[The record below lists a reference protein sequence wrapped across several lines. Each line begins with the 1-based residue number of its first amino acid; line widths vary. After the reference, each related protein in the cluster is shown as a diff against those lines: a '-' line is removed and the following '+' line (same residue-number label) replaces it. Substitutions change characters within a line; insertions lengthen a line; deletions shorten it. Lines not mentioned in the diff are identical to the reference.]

1 MPEGGGGGGNEGSS
15 SSAGPDETAPL
26 LRAQQQ
32 SNDDDDSATI
42 VGADGLKR
50 RKVIHAAKET
60 LDKASRLLR
69 RKIPCTGHLMTP
81 RRLWIQKVPTQECDV
96 VMMFPSGSNEETL
109 MWLLGRLRA
118 GSPGLV
124 VHVRHHASSD
134 SYGFYLTAPFSTL
147 LKAAEEVHLP
157 KRLQQEYG
165 GGLKEFVGTEAKCY
179 EGSDDAAAFFTTQ
192 ERQSLVLHLLHTL
205 RAGPH
210 DSLPG
215 LKLVDGQAI
224 IPKCLS
230 AGIISQVFPLHELP
244 ALEKLQ
250 RSWVRAFLSP
260 QPLDDIA
267 RYFGVK
273 ITMYFAWLGHYTT
286 ALIVPAAVGVIYW
299 VGIIGRNQAVEDV
312 AYVLFSIFNVIWA
325 TVYLETWKRRGAE
338 LAYRWGTLDQ
348 RDDLLVEPRPLF
360 TGTWEISPVTGK
372 PEQTYPSWKRNVFR
386 YFVSGPIIA
395 VCLFLVF
402 LVMFV
407 SFQIQDWWD
416 ARLEAAGYGFWL
428 SYVPK
433 VLLAIVIALMD
444 EAYFK
449 VAVWLNDLENYR
461 LDTEYE
467 NHLICKVALFQ
478 FVNSFLS
485 LFYIAFYIQDTERL
499 KEQLAALL
507 IARQVIGNLKESA
520 VPYLIEQLR
529 LARLSFEMF
538 GALSPSEARQQ
549 LPGEAAAAPVNVSKD
564 EDETVAAAAAA
575 AAEDDKDHPRV
586 AKQRNISQAELES
599 SLYRVGHPTNSLL
612 SDVAFKQ
619 VFGLRGRFV
628 EKIFV
633 GCRKLWSMMLFR
645 KKIPSLQYDGAFSEH
660 LEMLSQL
667 GYVCLFSS
675 AFPLAALCAL
685 MGNLLELRGDAF
697 KLCFV
702 LQRPFGRRVSNIG
715 TWQNAM
721 EAMGLVAIL
730 VNCALIGLSGQV
742 QRMFP
747 EMSATQT
754 ILLIVA
760 LEHIML
766 ALRFVIN
773 CAIPDIPS
781 WVATEMAK
789 VEFLRREAVRRLSTT
804 PSPSDH
810 HASTVIGRFVV
821 RAAAAGGGSGGGAT
835 SSSSA
840 SGTMASSSQEELRLR
855 QQAQQE
861 LASARAAYR
870 AMQSS
875 QPGTPTLFSTSSSAA
890 GTPAAAAGA
899 AASHHQ
905 VPRIT
910 ETSTPQTPGST
921 GSGSD
926 HSSTFLAEAAA
937 TTTRDISNLPRGSIP
952 GGERGRRSREWLA
965 SEQESSGSGEYSHH
979 LTIGPSG
986 GVDWIRRLGLESGG
1000 GRKSSDS
1007 EIISGSNSGDEM
1019 AFHRSTDCIVSKDLA
1034 GSSDSEMRYESIPPW
1049 TPNAK
1054 NQQKYRSSPEREPR
1068 SREKEKQQQSQQL
1081 TPMQQYQQHRDSVAE
1096 HRERE
1101 REKEA
1106 VAHAAASAAAAAAA
1120 ASTSQ
1125 STSAGGE
1132 SSRRT
1137 SSQDDEKAK
1146 EEREAKKTR
1155 VKQSLMKRARS
1166 VAIFSLKLKERRA
1179 REAEIK
1185 AKEAEREARWQQQQA
1200 CVGGELSCIPIEQ
1213 LISVEDIAAMESMRR
1228 MNH

>member
-1 MPEGGGGGGNEGSS
+1 MPGGEGSPINLLDHRTSTTSGECANSDEDERTTGTAS
-15 SSAGPDETAPL
+15 STMTTVLAG
-26 LRAQQQ
+26 
-32 SNDDDDSATI
+32 
-42 VGADGLKR
+42 DGLRR

-60 LDKASRLLR
+60 FDKASRLLR

-96 VMMFPSGSNEETL
+96 VMMFPSGASDETL

-118 GSPGLV
+118 GTPGLV
-124 VHVRHHASSD
+124 VHVRHHTSSD
-134 SYGFYLTAPFSTL
+134 TYGFYLTAPFSVL

-157 KRLQQEYG
+157 KTLRQEFG
-165 GGLKEFVGTEAKCY
+165 GGLKEFVGSESSCF
-179 EGSDDAAAFFTTQ
+179 EGSDDESRFFTTQ

-205 RAGPH
+205 RAGPQDLH
-210 DSLPG
+210 SLSG
-215 LKLVDGQAI
+215 LKMVEGQAI

-250 RSWVRAFLSP
+250 RTWVRAFLSP
-260 QPLDDIA
+260 QPLDDICK
-267 RYFGVK
+267 YFGVK

-286 ALIVPAAVGVIYW
+286 ALIVPAAVGAIYW

-312 AYVLFSIFNVIWA
+312 AYVLFSVFNVIWA

-360 TGTWEISPVTGK
+360 TGTLETSAVTGRLE
-372 PEQTYPSWKRNVFR
+372 PTYPRWKRNMFR
-386 YFVSGPIIA
+386 YFVSVPIIA
-395 VCLFLVF
+395 ACLFFVF
-402 LVMFV
+402 IVMIL

-416 ARLEAAGYGFWL
+416 ARLESRGHAFWL

-433 VLLAIVIALMD
+433 VLLAVVIALMD

-449 VAVWLNDLENYR
+449 VAVWLNDMENYR

-467 NHLICKVALFQ
+467 NHLIYKVALFQ

-485 LFYIAFYIQDTERL
+485 LFYIAFYLQDQERL

-529 LARLSFEMF
+529 LARLSFELF
-538 GALSPSEARQQ
+538 GALSPSEARPP
-549 LPGEAAAAPVNVSKD
+549 PGEDDDELRKNTEDKSERSDGGKSKQPRNV
-564 EDETVAAAAAA
+564 
-575 AAEDDKDHPRV
+575 
-586 AKQRNISQAELES
+586 SQAELES

-612 SDVAFKQ
+612 SDVTFK
-619 VFGLRGRFV
+619 
-628 EKIFV
+628 
-633 GCRKLWSMMLFR
+633 
-645 KKIPSLQYDGAFSEH
+645 YDGAFSEH

-675 AFPLAALCAL
+675 AFPLAAMAAL
-685 MGNLLELRGDAF
+685 LGNLLELRGDAF

-766 ALRFVIN
+766 GIRFIII
-773 CAIPDIPS
+773 CAIPDIPH

-789 VEFLRREAVRRLSTT
+789 VEFLRREAVRRLSST
-804 PSPSDH
+804 PSPEQH
-810 HASTVIGRFVV
+810 PATVIGRFVV
-821 RAAAAGGGSGGGAT
+821 SPADGESEEQQLLSDRTGEAT
-835 SSSSA
+835 SSS
-840 SGTMASSSQEELRLR
+840 L
-855 QQAQQE
+855 
-861 LASARAAYR
+861 
-870 AMQSS
+870 
-875 QPGTPTLFSTSSSAA
+875 PDTPTLASSTQTPSSPPTPSAA
-890 GTPAAAAGA
+890 
-899 AASHHQ
+899 S
-905 VPRIT
+905 VPRIS
-910 ETSTPQTPGST
+910 ETPSAVQTPGSA
-921 GSGSD
+921 GSSDLSTQFLTENTMGSV
-926 HSSTFLAEAAA
+926 
-937 TTTRDISNLPRGSIP
+937 RDIHNSPRCSIP
-952 GGERGRRSREWLA
+952 GAERARRSREWLQTESEA
-965 SEQESSGSGEYSHH
+965 SGGTDHYSHH
-979 LTIGPSG
+979 LTIGPHG
-986 GVDWIRRLGLESGG
+986 GVDWVRRLGLEAG

-1007 EIISGSNSGDEM
+1007 EISGAGTVSGSGDELTL
-1019 AFHRSTDCIVSKDLA
+1019 HRSTDCIVSKDLA
-1034 GSSDSEMRYESIPPW
+1034 SSSDSDLLRSAPPW
-1049 TPNAK
+1049 TVAHR
-1054 NQQKYRSSPEREPR
+1054 NQKFRFSPE
-1068 SREKEKQQQSQQL
+1068 
-1081 TPMQQYQQHRDSVAE
+1081 
-1096 HRERE
+1096 RERE
-1101 REKEA
+1101 REKAEKQQYQQ
-1106 VAHAAASAAAAAAA
+1106 HQREMQDYKQ
-1120 ASTSQ
+1120 Q
-1125 STSAGGE
+1125 SSYYAE
-1132 SSRRT
+1132 KEKDSSGLSDSNKT
-1137 SSQDDEKAK
+1137 ISSQEEEKPSK
-1146 EEREAKKTR
+1146 EDREAKKTR

-1179 REAEIK
+1179 REAELK
-1185 AKEAEREARWQQQQA
+1185 AKVAEKEARWQQPQS
-1200 CVGGELSCIPIEQ
+1200 CVGGELSCIPIEK
-1213 LISVEDIAAMESMRR
+1213 LISVDDIAAMELRR
-1228 MNH
+1228 LNH

>member
-1 MPEGGGGGGNEGSS
+1 MPGGEGSPINLLDHRTSTTSGECANSDEDERTTGTAS
-15 SSAGPDETAPL
+15 STMTTVLAG
-26 LRAQQQ
+26 
-32 SNDDDDSATI
+32 
-42 VGADGLKR
+42 DGLRR

-60 LDKASRLLR
+60 FDKASRLLR

-96 VMMFPSGSNEETL
+96 VMMFPSGASDETL

-118 GSPGLV
+118 GTPGLV
-124 VHVRHHASSD
+124 VHVRHHTSSD
-134 SYGFYLTAPFSTL
+134 TYGFYLTAPFSVL

-157 KRLQQEYG
+157 KTLRQEFG
-165 GGLKEFVGTEAKCY
+165 GGLKEFVGSESSCF
-179 EGSDDAAAFFTTQ
+179 EGSDDESRFFTTQ

-205 RAGPH
+205 RAGPQDLH
-210 DSLPG
+210 SLSG
-215 LKLVDGQAI
+215 LKMVEGQAI

-250 RSWVRAFLSP
+250 RTWVRAFLSP
-260 QPLDDIA
+260 QPLDDICK
-267 RYFGVK
+267 YFGVK

-286 ALIVPAAVGVIYW
+286 ALIVPAAVGAIYW

-312 AYVLFSIFNVIWA
+312 AYVLFSVFNVIWA

-360 TGTWEISPVTGK
+360 TGTLETSAVTGRLE
-372 PEQTYPSWKRNVFR
+372 PTYPRWKRNMFR
-386 YFVSGPIIA
+386 YFVSVPIIA
-395 VCLFLVF
+395 ACLFFVF
-402 LVMFV
+402 IVMIL

-416 ARLEAAGYGFWL
+416 ARLESRGHAFWL

-433 VLLAIVIALMD
+433 VLLAVVIALMD

-449 VAVWLNDLENYR
+449 VAVWLNDMENYR

-467 NHLICKVALFQ
+467 NHLIYKVALFQ

-485 LFYIAFYIQDTERL
+485 LFYIAFYLQDQERL

-529 LARLSFEMF
+529 LARLSFELF
-538 GALSPSEARQQ
+538 GALSPSEARPP
-549 LPGEAAAAPVNVSKD
+549 PGE
-564 EDETVAAAAAA
+564 
-575 AAEDDKDHPRV
+575 EDDELRKNTEDKSERSDGGKSKQPRNV
-586 AKQRNISQAELES
+586 SQAELES

-612 SDVAFKQ
+612 SDVTFK
-619 VFGLRGRFV
+619 
-628 EKIFV
+628 
-633 GCRKLWSMMLFR
+633 
-645 KKIPSLQYDGAFSEH
+645 YDGAFSEH

-675 AFPLAALCAL
+675 AFPLAAMAAL
-685 MGNLLELRGDAF
+685 LGNLLELRGDAF

-766 ALRFVIN
+766 GIRFIII
-773 CAIPDIPS
+773 CAIPDIPH

-789 VEFLRREAVRRLSTT
+789 VEFLRREAVRRLSST
-804 PSPSDH
+804 PSPEQH
-810 HASTVIGRFVV
+810 PATVI
-821 RAAAAGGGSGGGAT
+821 A
-835 SSSSA
+835 
-840 SGTMASSSQEELRLR
+840 
-855 QQAQQE
+855 
-861 LASARAAYR
+861 
-870 AMQSS
+870 
-875 QPGTPTLFSTSSSAA
+875 
-890 GTPAAAAGA
+890 
-899 AASHHQ
+899 
-905 VPRIT
+905 
-910 ETSTPQTPGST
+910 
-921 GSGSD
+921 
-926 HSSTFLAEAAA
+926 
-937 TTTRDISNLPRGSIP
+937 
-952 GGERGRRSREWLA
+952 RRSREWLQTESEA
-965 SEQESSGSGEYSHH
+965 SGGTDHYSHH
-979 LTIGPSG
+979 LTIGPHG
-986 GVDWIRRLGLESGG
+986 GVDWVRRLGLEAG

-1007 EIISGSNSGDEM
+1007 EISGAGTVSGSGDELTL
-1019 AFHRSTDCIVSKDLA
+1019 HRSTDCIVSKDLA
-1034 GSSDSEMRYESIPPW
+1034 SSSDSDLLRSAPPW
-1049 TPNAK
+1049 TVAHR
-1054 NQQKYRSSPEREPR
+1054 NQKFRFSPE
-1068 SREKEKQQQSQQL
+1068 
-1081 TPMQQYQQHRDSVAE
+1081 
-1096 HRERE
+1096 RERE
-1101 REKEA
+1101 REKAEKQQYQQ
-1106 VAHAAASAAAAAAA
+1106 HQREMQDYKQ
-1120 ASTSQ
+1120 Q
-1125 STSAGGE
+1125 SSYYAE
-1132 SSRRT
+1132 KEKDSSGLSDSNKT
-1137 SSQDDEKAK
+1137 ISSQEEEKPSK
-1146 EEREAKKTR
+1146 EDREAKKTR

-1179 REAEIK
+1179 REAELK
-1185 AKEAEREARWQQQQA
+1185 AKVAEKEARWQQPQS
-1200 CVGGELSCIPIEQ
+1200 CVGGELSCIPIEK
-1213 LISVEDIAAMESMRR
+1213 LISVDDIAAMELRR
-1228 MNH
+1228 LNH

>member
-1 MPEGGGGGGNEGSS
+1 MPGGEGSPINLLDHRTSTTSGECANSDEDERTTGTAS
-15 SSAGPDETAPL
+15 STMTTVLAG
-26 LRAQQQ
+26 
-32 SNDDDDSATI
+32 
-42 VGADGLKR
+42 DGLRR

-60 LDKASRLLR
+60 FDKASRLLR

-96 VMMFPSGSNEETL
+96 VMMFPSGASDETL

-118 GSPGLV
+118 GTPGLV
-124 VHVRHHASSD
+124 VHVRHHTSSD
-134 SYGFYLTAPFSTL
+134 TYGFYLTAPFSVL

-157 KRLQQEYG
+157 KTLRQEFG
-165 GGLKEFVGTEAKCY
+165 GGLKEFVGSESSCF
-179 EGSDDAAAFFTTQ
+179 EGSDDESRFFTTQ

-205 RAGPH
+205 RAGPQDLH
-210 DSLPG
+210 SLSG
-215 LKLVDGQAI
+215 LKMVEGQAI

-250 RSWVRAFLSP
+250 RTWVRAFLSP
-260 QPLDDIA
+260 QPLDDICK
-267 RYFGVK
+267 YFGVK

-286 ALIVPAAVGVIYW
+286 ALIVPAAVGAIYW

-312 AYVLFSIFNVIWA
+312 AYVLFSVFNVIWA

-360 TGTWEISPVTGK
+360 TGTLETSAVTGRLE
-372 PEQTYPSWKRNVFR
+372 PTYPRWKRNMFR
-386 YFVSGPIIA
+386 YFVSVPIIA
-395 VCLFLVF
+395 ACLFFVF
-402 LVMFV
+402 IVMIL

-416 ARLEAAGYGFWL
+416 ARLESRGHAFWL

-433 VLLAIVIALMD
+433 VLLAVVIALMD

-449 VAVWLNDLENYR
+449 VAVWLNDMENYR

-467 NHLICKVALFQ
+467 NHLIYKVALFQ

-485 LFYIAFYIQDTERL
+485 LFYIAFYLQDQERL

-529 LARLSFEMF
+529 LARLSFELF
-538 GALSPSEARQQ
+538 GALSPSEARPP
-549 LPGEAAAAPVNVSKD
+549 PGEDDDELRKNTEDKSERSDGGKSKQPRNV
-564 EDETVAAAAAA
+564 
-575 AAEDDKDHPRV
+575 
-586 AKQRNISQAELES
+586 SQAELES

-612 SDVAFKQ
+612 SDVTFK
-619 VFGLRGRFV
+619 
-628 EKIFV
+628 
-633 GCRKLWSMMLFR
+633 
-645 KKIPSLQYDGAFSEH
+645 YDGAFSEH

-675 AFPLAALCAL
+675 AFPLAAMAAL
-685 MGNLLELRGDAF
+685 LGNLLELRGDAF

-766 ALRFVIN
+766 GIRFIII
-773 CAIPDIPS
+773 CAIPDIPH

-789 VEFLRREAVRRLSTT
+789 VEFLRREAVRRLSST
-804 PSPSDH
+804 PSPEQH
-810 HASTVIGRFVV
+810 PATVIV
-821 RAAAAGGGSGGGAT
+821 A
-835 SSSSA
+835 
-840 SGTMASSSQEELRLR
+840 
-855 QQAQQE
+855 
-861 LASARAAYR
+861 
-870 AMQSS
+870 
-875 QPGTPTLFSTSSSAA
+875 
-890 GTPAAAAGA
+890 
-899 AASHHQ
+899 
-905 VPRIT
+905 
-910 ETSTPQTPGST
+910 
-921 GSGSD
+921 
-926 HSSTFLAEAAA
+926 
-937 TTTRDISNLPRGSIP
+937 
-952 GGERGRRSREWLA
+952 RRSREWLQTESEA
-965 SEQESSGSGEYSHH
+965 SGGTDHYSHH
-979 LTIGPSG
+979 LTIGPHG
-986 GVDWIRRLGLESGG
+986 GVDWVRRLGLEAG

-1007 EIISGSNSGDEM
+1007 EISGAGTVSGSGDELTL
-1019 AFHRSTDCIVSKDLA
+1019 HRSTDCIVSKDLA
-1034 GSSDSEMRYESIPPW
+1034 SSSDSDLLRSAPPW
-1049 TPNAK
+1049 TVAHR
-1054 NQQKYRSSPEREPR
+1054 NQKFRFSPE
-1068 SREKEKQQQSQQL
+1068 
-1081 TPMQQYQQHRDSVAE
+1081 
-1096 HRERE
+1096 RERE
-1101 REKEA
+1101 REKAEKQQYQQ
-1106 VAHAAASAAAAAAA
+1106 HQREMQDYKQ
-1120 ASTSQ
+1120 Q
-1125 STSAGGE
+1125 SSYYAE
-1132 SSRRT
+1132 KEKDSSGLSDSNKT
-1137 SSQDDEKAK
+1137 ISSQEEEKPSK
-1146 EEREAKKTR
+1146 EDREAKKTR

-1179 REAEIK
+1179 REAELK
-1185 AKEAEREARWQQQQA
+1185 AKVAEKEARWQQPQS
-1200 CVGGELSCIPIEQ
+1200 CVGGELSCIPIEK
-1213 LISVEDIAAMESMRR
+1213 LISVDDIAAMELRR
-1228 MNH
+1228 LNH

>member
-1 MPEGGGGGGNEGSS
+1 MPGGEGSPINLLDHRTSTTSGECANSDEDERTTATAS
-15 SSAGPDETAPL
+15 STMTTVSG
-26 LRAQQQ
+26 
-32 SNDDDDSATI
+32 
-42 VGADGLKR
+42 GDGLRR

-96 VMMFPSGSNEETL
+96 VMMFPSGASDETL

-118 GSPGLV
+118 GTPGLV

-134 SYGFYLTAPFSTL
+134 SYSFYLTAPFSVL

-157 KRLQQEYG
+157 KTLRQEFG
-165 GGLKEFVGTEAKCY
+165 GGLKEFVGTESGCF
-179 EGSDDAAAFFTTQ
+179 EGSDDEARFFTTQ

-205 RAGPH
+205 RAGPQDLH
-210 DSLPG
+210 SLSG
-215 LKLVDGQAI
+215 LKMVEGQAI
-224 IPKCLS
+224 IPKCIS

-250 RSWVRAFLSP
+250 RTWVRAFLSP
-260 QPLDDIA
+260 QPLDDICK
-267 RYFGVK
+267 YFGVK

-286 ALIVPAAVGVIYW
+286 ALIVPAAVGAIYW

-312 AYVLFSIFNVIWA
+312 AYVLFSVFNVIWA

-360 TGTWEISPVTGK
+360 TGTLEISHVTGRLE
-372 PEQTYPSWKRNVFR
+372 PTYPRWKRNMFR
-386 YFVSGPIIA
+386 YFVSVPVIA
-395 VCLFLVF
+395 ACLFFVF
-402 LVMFV
+402 IVMIL

-416 ARLEAAGYGFWL
+416 ARLESRGYGFWL

-433 VLLAIVIALMD
+433 VLLAVVIALMD

-449 VAVWLNDLENYR
+449 VAVWLNDMENYR

-467 NHLICKVALFQ
+467 NHLIYKVALFQ

-485 LFYIAFYIQDTERL
+485 LFYIAFYLQDQERL

-529 LARLSFEMF
+529 LARLSFELF
-538 GALSPSEARQQ
+538 GALSPSEARSP
-549 LPGEAAAAPVNVSKD
+549 PGEENADENQKD
-564 EDETVAAAAAA
+564 
-575 AAEDDKDHPRV
+575 AEDKSERSESGKSTQPRNV
-586 AKQRNISQAELES
+586 SQAELES

-612 SDVAFKQ
+612 SDVTFK
-619 VFGLRGRFV
+619 V
-628 EKIFV
+628 
-633 GCRKLWSMMLFR
+633 ST
-645 KKIPSLQYDGAFSEH
+645 KKYDGAFSEH

-675 AFPLAALCAL
+675 AFPLAAMAAL
-685 MGNLLELRGDAF
+685 LGNLLELRGDAF

-721 EAMGLVAIL
+721 EAMGLVAIV

-766 ALRFVIN
+766 GIRFIII
-773 CAIPDIPS
+773 CAIPDIPH

-789 VEFLRREAVRRLSTT
+789 VEFLRREAVRRLSST
-804 PSPSDH
+804 PSPEQQP
-810 HASTVIGRFVV
+810 ATVIADGESEEQQLLTDRTGD
-821 RAAAAGGGSGGGAT
+821 ATT
-835 SSSSA
+835 SS
-840 SGTMASSSQEELRLR
+840 L
-855 QQAQQE
+855 
-861 LASARAAYR
+861 
-870 AMQSS
+870 
-875 QPGTPTLFSTSSSAA
+875 PDTPTLASTTHTPSSPPTPSAA
-890 GTPAAAAGA
+890 
-899 AASHHQ
+899 S
-905 VPRIT
+905 VPRIS
-910 ETSTPQTPGST
+910 ETPSAAQTPGSA
-921 GSGSD
+921 GSSDIGSP
-926 HSSTFLAEAAA
+926 FL
-937 TTTRDISNLPRGSIP
+937 TDNGMGSVRDLHNSPRCSIP

-965 SEQESSGSGEYSHH
+965 TEPEASGGSDHYSHH
-979 LTIGPSG
+979 LTIGPHG
-986 GVDWIRRLGLESGG
+986 GVDWVRRLGLEPGA
-1000 GRKSSDS
+1000 RKSSDS
-1007 EIISGSNSGDEM
+1007 EIGGSGTVSGSGDELTL
-1019 AFHRSTDCIVSKDLA
+1019 HRSTDCIVSKELA
-1034 GSSDSEMRYESIPPW
+1034 SSSDSDLLRSAPPW
-1049 TPNAK
+1049 TVAHR
-1054 NQQKYRSSPEREPR
+1054 NQKFRFSPE
-1068 SREKEKQQQSQQL
+1068 
-1081 TPMQQYQQHRDSVAE
+1081 
-1096 HRERE
+1096 RERE
-1101 REKEA
+1101 RERAEKLQYQQHQRDIQDHKQQAAEKEK
-1106 VAHAAASAAAAAAA
+1106 
-1120 ASTSQ
+1120 
-1125 STSAGGE
+1125 E
-1132 SSRRT
+1132 SGALSDSSKT
-1137 SSQDDEKAK
+1137 ISSQEEEKPTK
-1146 EEREAKKTR
+1146 EDREAKKTR

-1179 REAEIK
+1179 REAELK
-1185 AKEAEREARWQQQQA
+1185 AKEAEKEARWQQPQS
-1200 CVGGELSCIPIEQ
+1200 CVGGELSCIPIEK
-1213 LISVEDIAAMESMRR
+1213 LISVDDIAAMELRR
-1228 MNH
+1228 LNH

>member
-1 MPEGGGGGGNEGSS
+1 MPGGEGSPINLLDHHASTTSGECANSDEDERTTGTVS
-15 SSAGPDETAPL
+15 STMTNVLAGEG
-26 LRAQQQ
+26 LR
-32 SNDDDDSATI
+32 
-42 VGADGLKR
+42 R

-96 VMMFPSGSNEETL
+96 VMMFPSGTSDETL

-118 GSPGLV
+118 GTPGLV

-134 SYGFYLTAPFSTL
+134 SYGFYLTAPFSVL

-157 KRLQQEYG
+157 KTLRQEYG
-165 GGLKEFVGTEAKCY
+165 GGQKEFMGSEANCF
-179 EGSDDAAAFFTTQ
+179 EGSDDETRFFTTQ

-205 RAGPH
+205 RAGPEDLH
-210 DSLPG
+210 SLSG
-215 LKLVDGQAI
+215 LKMVEGQAI
-224 IPKCLS
+224 IPKCIS

-250 RSWVRAFLSP
+250 RTWVRAFLSP
-260 QPLDDIA
+260 QPLDDICK
-267 RYFGVK
+267 YFGVK

-286 ALIVPAAVGVIYW
+286 ALIVPAAVGAIYW

-312 AYVLFSIFNVIWA
+312 AYVLFSVFNVIWA

-348 RDDLLVEPRPLF
+348 RDDLLLEPRPLF
-360 TGTWEISPVTGK
+360 TGTLETSPVTGRLE
-372 PEQTYPSWKRNVFR
+372 PTYPRWKRNMFR
-386 YFVSGPIIA
+386 YFVSVPVIA
-395 VCLFLVF
+395 ACLFFVF
-402 LVMFV
+402 IVMIL

-416 ARLEAAGYGFWL
+416 ARLESRGYGFWL

-433 VLLAIVIALMD
+433 VLLAVVIALMD

-449 VAVWLNDLENYR
+449 VAVWLNDMENYR

-467 NHLICKVALFQ
+467 NHLIYKVALFQ

-485 LFYIAFYIQDTERL
+485 LFYIAFYLQDQERL

-529 LARLSFEMF
+529 LARLSFELF
-538 GALSPSEARQQ
+538 GALSPSEDRPP
-549 LPGEAAAAPVNVSKD
+549 PGEENENQKESEDKSERSEGGKGKQPRNV
-564 EDETVAAAAAA
+564 
-575 AAEDDKDHPRV
+575 
-586 AKQRNISQAELES
+586 SQAELES

-612 SDVAFKQ
+612 SDVTFK
-619 VFGLRGRFV
+619 
-628 EKIFV
+628 
-633 GCRKLWSMMLFR
+633 
-645 KKIPSLQYDGAFSEH
+645 YDGAFSEH

-675 AFPLAALCAL
+675 AFPLAAMAAL
-685 MGNLLELRGDAF
+685 LGNLLELRGDAF

-766 ALRFVIN
+766 GIRFIII
-773 CAIPDIPS
+773 CAIPDIPH

-789 VEFLRREAVRRLSTT
+789 VEFLRREAVRRLSST
-804 PSPSDH
+804 PSPEQQP
-810 HASTVIGRFVV
+810 ATVIGRFVV
-821 RAAAAGGGSGGGAT
+821 SPADGESEEQQLLSDRTGDAT
-835 SSSSA
+835 SSS
-840 SGTMASSSQEELRLR
+840 L
-855 QQAQQE
+855 
-861 LASARAAYR
+861 
-870 AMQSS
+870 
-875 QPGTPTLFSTSSSAA
+875 PDTPTLGSTTQTPSSPPTPSAA
-890 GTPAAAAGA
+890 
-899 AASHHQ
+899 S
-905 VPRIT
+905 VPRIS
-910 ETSTPQTPGST
+910 ETPSEAQTPISAGSSDT
-921 GSGSD
+921 GIPFLTENNMGSV
-926 HSSTFLAEAAA
+926 
-937 TTTRDISNLPRGSIP
+937 RDIHNSPRCSIP
-952 GGERGRRSREWLA
+952 GGERGRRSREWLQTE
-965 SEQESSGSGEYSHH
+965 SEATGGTDHYSHH
-979 LTIGPSG
+979 LTIGPHG
-986 GVDWIRRLGLESGG
+986 GVDWVRRLGLEAG

-1007 EIISGSNSGDEM
+1007 EISGAGVSGSGDELTL
-1019 AFHRSTDCIVSKDLA
+1019 HRSTDCIVSKDLA
-1034 GSSDSEMRYESIPPW
+1034 SSSDSDLLRSAPPW
-1049 TPNAK
+1049 TVAHR
-1054 NQQKYRSSPEREPR
+1054 NQKFRFSPE
-1068 SREKEKQQQSQQL
+1068 
-1081 TPMQQYQQHRDSVAE
+1081 
-1096 HRERE
+1096 RERE
-1101 REKEA
+1101 REKAERQQYQQ
-1106 VAHAAASAAAAAAA
+1106 HQRE
-1120 ASTSQ
+1120 TLEQKQQ
-1125 STSAGGE
+1125 S
-1132 SSRRT
+1132 SSEKEKDSSGLSDSSKT
-1137 SSQDDEKAK
+1137 ISSQEEEKPWK

-1179 REAEIK
+1179 REAQLK
-1185 AKEAEREARWQQQQA
+1185 AKEAEKEARWQQPPS
-1200 CVGGELSCIPIEQ
+1200 CVGGELSCIPIEK
-1213 LISVEDIAAMESMRR
+1213 LISVDDIAAMELRR
-1228 MNH
+1228 LNH

>member
-1 MPEGGGGGGNEGSS
+1 MPGGEGSPINLLDHRASTTSGECANSDEDEKTTGTVS
-15 SSAGPDETAPL
+15 STITNVLAGEG
-26 LRAQQQ
+26 LR
-32 SNDDDDSATI
+32 
-42 VGADGLKR
+42 R

-96 VMMFPSGSNEETL
+96 VMMFPSGASDETL

-118 GSPGLV
+118 GTPGLV
-124 VHVRHHASSD
+124 VHVRHHTSSD
-134 SYGFYLTAPFSTL
+134 SYGFYLTAPFSVL

-157 KRLQQEYG
+157 KTLRQEYG
-165 GGLKEFVGTEAKCY
+165 GGLKEFMGSEANCF
-179 EGSDDAAAFFTTQ
+179 EGSDDETRFFTTQ

-205 RAGPH
+205 RAGPQDLH
-210 DSLPG
+210 SLSG
-215 LKLVDGQAI
+215 LKMVEGQAI
-224 IPKCLS
+224 IPKCIS

-250 RSWVRAFLSP
+250 RTWVRAFLSP
-260 QPLDDIA
+260 QPLDDICK
-267 RYFGVK
+267 YFGVK

-286 ALIVPAAVGVIYW
+286 ALIVPAAVGAIYW

-312 AYVLFSIFNVIWA
+312 AYVLFSVFNVIWA

-360 TGTWEISPVTGK
+360 TTSPVTGRLE
-372 PEQTYPSWKRNVFR
+372 PTYPRWKRNMFR
-386 YFVSGPIIA
+386 YFVSVPVIA
-395 VCLFLVF
+395 ACLFFVF
-402 LVMFV
+402 IVMIL

-416 ARLEAAGYGFWL
+416 ARLESRGYGFWL

-433 VLLAIVIALMD
+433 VLLAVVIALMD

-449 VAVWLNDLENYR
+449 VAVWLNDMENYR

-467 NHLICKVALFQ
+467 NHLIYKVALFQ

-485 LFYIAFYIQDTERL
+485 LFYIAFYLQDQERL

-529 LARLSFEMF
+529 LARLSFELF
-538 GALSPSEARQQ
+538 GALSPSEARPP
-549 LPGEAAAAPVNVSKD
+549 PGEENENQNESEDKSERTESGKTKQPRNV
-564 EDETVAAAAAA
+564 
-575 AAEDDKDHPRV
+575 
-586 AKQRNISQAELES
+586 SQAELES

-612 SDVAFKQ
+612 SDVTFK
-619 VFGLRGRFV
+619 
-628 EKIFV
+628 
-633 GCRKLWSMMLFR
+633 
-645 KKIPSLQYDGAFSEH
+645 YDGAFSEH

-675 AFPLAALCAL
+675 AFPLAAMAAL
-685 MGNLLELRGDAF
+685 LGNLLELRGDAF

-766 ALRFVIN
+766 GIRFIII
-773 CAIPDIPS
+773 CAIPDIPH

-789 VEFLRREAVRRLSTT
+789 VEFLRREAVRRLSST
-804 PSPSDH
+804 PSPEQQP
-810 HASTVIGRFVV
+810 ATVIGRFVV
-821 RAAAAGGGSGGGAT
+821 SPADGESEEQQLLSDRTGDAT
-835 SSSSA
+835 SSS
-840 SGTMASSSQEELRLR
+840 L
-855 QQAQQE
+855 
-861 LASARAAYR
+861 
-870 AMQSS
+870 
-875 QPGTPTLFSTSSSAA
+875 PDTPTLGSTTQTPSSPPTPSAA
-890 GTPAAAAGA
+890 
-899 AASHHQ
+899 SI
-905 VPRIT
+905 PRIS
-910 ETSTPQTPGST
+910 ETPSEAQTPGSASSSDAGIPFLT
-921 GSGSD
+921 ENTMGSV
-926 HSSTFLAEAAA
+926 
-937 TTTRDISNLPRGSIP
+937 RDIHNSPRCSIP
-952 GGERGRRSREWLA
+952 GGERVRRSREWLQTE
-965 SEQESSGSGEYSHH
+965 SEATGGADHYSHH
-979 LTIGPSG
+979 LTIGPHG
-986 GVDWIRRLGLESGG
+986 GVDWVRRLGLEAG

-1007 EIISGSNSGDEM
+1007 EISGAGVSGSGDELTL
-1019 AFHRSTDCIVSKDLA
+1019 HRSTDCIVSKDLA
-1034 GSSDSEMRYESIPPW
+1034 SSSDSDLLRSAPPW
-1049 TPNAK
+1049 TVAHR
-1054 NQQKYRSSPEREPR
+1054 NQKFRFSPERDRE
-1068 SREKEKQQQSQQL
+1068 REKAER
-1081 TPMQQYQQHRDSVAE
+1081 QQYQQHQREIQEQKQQSSSEKDKDS
-1096 HRERE
+1096 
-1101 REKEA
+1101 
-1106 VAHAAASAAAAAAA
+1106 SGL
-1120 ASTSQ
+1120 SD
-1125 STSAGGE
+1125 
-1132 SSRRT
+1132 SSKT
-1137 SSQDDEKAK
+1137 ISSQEEEKPWK

-1179 REAEIK
+1179 REAQLK
-1185 AKEAEREARWQQQQA
+1185 AKEAEKEARWQQPPS
-1200 CVGGELSCIPIEQ
+1200 CVGGELSCIPIEK
-1213 LISVEDIAAMESMRR
+1213 LISVDDIAAMELRR
-1228 MNH
+1228 LNH

>member
-1 MPEGGGGGGNEGSS
+1 MPGGEGSPINLLDHRTSTTSGECANSDEDERTTGTAS
-15 SSAGPDETAPL
+15 STMTTVLTG
-26 LRAQQQ
+26 
-32 SNDDDDSATI
+32 
-42 VGADGLKR
+42 DGLRR

-60 LDKASRLLR
+60 FDKASRLLR

-96 VMMFPSGSNEETL
+96 VMMFPSGASDETL

-118 GSPGLV
+118 GTPGLV
-124 VHVRHHASSD
+124 VHVRHHTSSD
-134 SYGFYLTAPFSTL
+134 TYGFYLTAPFSVL

-157 KRLQQEYG
+157 KTLRQEFG
-165 GGLKEFVGTEAKCY
+165 GGLKEFVGSESSCF
-179 EGSDDAAAFFTTQ
+179 EGSDDESRFFTTQ

-205 RAGPH
+205 RAGPQDLH
-210 DSLPG
+210 SLSG
-215 LKLVDGQAI
+215 LKMVEGQAI

-250 RSWVRAFLSP
+250 RTWVRAFLSP
-260 QPLDDIA
+260 QPLDDICK
-267 RYFGVK
+267 YFGVK

-286 ALIVPAAVGVIYW
+286 ALIVPAAVGAIYW

-312 AYVLFSIFNVIWA
+312 AYVLFSVFNVIWA

-360 TGTWEISPVTGK
+360 TGTLETSAVTGRLE
-372 PEQTYPSWKRNVFR
+372 PTYPRWKRNMFR
-386 YFVSGPIIA
+386 YFVSVPIIA
-395 VCLFLVF
+395 ACLFFVF
-402 LVMFV
+402 IVMIL

-416 ARLEAAGYGFWL
+416 ARLESRGHAFWL

-433 VLLAIVIALMD
+433 VLLAVVIALMD

-449 VAVWLNDLENYR
+449 VAVWLNDMENYR

-467 NHLICKVALFQ
+467 NHLIYKVALFQ

-485 LFYIAFYIQDTERL
+485 LFYIAFYLQDQERL

-529 LARLSFEMF
+529 LARLSFELF
-538 GALSPSEARQQ
+538 GALSPSEARPP
-549 LPGEAAAAPVNVSKD
+549 PGE
-564 EDETVAAAAAA
+564 
-575 AAEDDKDHPRV
+575 EDDELRKNTEDKSERSDGGKSKQPRNV
-586 AKQRNISQAELES
+586 SQAELES

-612 SDVAFKQ
+612 SDVTFK
-619 VFGLRGRFV
+619 
-628 EKIFV
+628 
-633 GCRKLWSMMLFR
+633 
-645 KKIPSLQYDGAFSEH
+645 YDGAFSEH

-675 AFPLAALCAL
+675 AFPLAAMAAL
-685 MGNLLELRGDAF
+685 LGNLLELRGDAF

-766 ALRFVIN
+766 GIRFIII
-773 CAIPDIPS
+773 CAIPDIPH

-789 VEFLRREAVRRLSTT
+789 VEFLRREAVRRLSST
-804 PSPSDH
+804 PSPEQH
-810 HASTVIGRFVV
+810 PATVIV
-821 RAAAAGGGSGGGAT
+821 
-835 SSSSA
+835 
-840 SGTMASSSQEELRLR
+840 
-855 QQAQQE
+855 
-861 LASARAAYR
+861 
-870 AMQSS
+870 
-875 QPGTPTLFSTSSSAA
+875 
-890 GTPAAAAGA
+890 
-899 AASHHQ
+899 
-905 VPRIT
+905 
-910 ETSTPQTPGST
+910 
-921 GSGSD
+921 
-926 HSSTFLAEAAA
+926 
-937 TTTRDISNLPRGSIP
+937 
-952 GGERGRRSREWLA
+952 GRRSREWLQTESEA
-965 SEQESSGSGEYSHH
+965 SGGTDHYSHH
-979 LTIGPSG
+979 LTIGPHG
-986 GVDWIRRLGLESGG
+986 GVDWVRRLGLEAG

-1007 EIISGSNSGDEM
+1007 EISGAGTVSGSGDELTL
-1019 AFHRSTDCIVSKDLA
+1019 HRSTDCIVSKDLA
-1034 GSSDSEMRYESIPPW
+1034 SSSDSDLLRSAPPW
-1049 TPNAK
+1049 TVAHR
-1054 NQQKYRSSPEREPR
+1054 NQKFRFSPE
-1068 SREKEKQQQSQQL
+1068 
-1081 TPMQQYQQHRDSVAE
+1081 
-1096 HRERE
+1096 RERE
-1101 REKEA
+1101 REKAEKQQYQQ
-1106 VAHAAASAAAAAAA
+1106 HQREMQDYKQ
-1120 ASTSQ
+1120 Q
-1125 STSAGGE
+1125 SSYYAE
-1132 SSRRT
+1132 KEKDSSGLSDSNKT
-1137 SSQDDEKAK
+1137 ISSQEEEKPSK
-1146 EEREAKKTR
+1146 EDREAKKTR

-1179 REAEIK
+1179 REAELK
-1185 AKEAEREARWQQQQA
+1185 AKVAEKEARWQQPQS
-1200 CVGGELSCIPIEQ
+1200 CVGGELSCIPIEK
-1213 LISVEDIAAMESMRR
+1213 LISVDDIAAMELRR
-1228 MNH
+1228 LNH

>member
-1 MPEGGGGGGNEGSS
+1 MPGGEGSPINLLDHRTSTTSGECANSDEDERTTGTAS
-15 SSAGPDETAPL
+15 STMTTVLAG
-26 LRAQQQ
+26 
-32 SNDDDDSATI
+32 
-42 VGADGLKR
+42 DGLRR

-60 LDKASRLLR
+60 FDKASRLLR

-96 VMMFPSGSNEETL
+96 VMMFPSGASDETL

-118 GSPGLV
+118 GTPGLV
-124 VHVRHHASSD
+124 VHVRHHTSSD
-134 SYGFYLTAPFSTL
+134 TYGFYLTAPFSVL

-157 KRLQQEYG
+157 KTLRQEFG
-165 GGLKEFVGTEAKCY
+165 GGLKEFVGSESSCF
-179 EGSDDAAAFFTTQ
+179 EGSDDESRFFTTQ

-205 RAGPH
+205 RAGPQDLH
-210 DSLPG
+210 SLSG
-215 LKLVDGQAI
+215 LKMVEGQAI

-250 RSWVRAFLSP
+250 RTWVRAFLSP
-260 QPLDDIA
+260 QPLDDICK
-267 RYFGVK
+267 YFGVK

-286 ALIVPAAVGVIYW
+286 ALIVPAAVGAIYW

-312 AYVLFSIFNVIWA
+312 AYVLFSVFNVIWA

-360 TGTWEISPVTGK
+360 TGTLETSAVTGRLE
-372 PEQTYPSWKRNVFR
+372 PTYPRWKRNMFR
-386 YFVSGPIIA
+386 YFVSVPIIA
-395 VCLFLVF
+395 ACLFFVF
-402 LVMFV
+402 IVMIL

-416 ARLEAAGYGFWL
+416 ARLESRGHAFWL

-433 VLLAIVIALMD
+433 VLLAVVIALMD

-449 VAVWLNDLENYR
+449 VAVWLNDIENYR

-467 NHLICKVALFQ
+467 NHLIYKVALFQ

-485 LFYIAFYIQDTERL
+485 LFYIAFYLQDQERL

-529 LARLSFEMF
+529 LARLSFELF
-538 GALSPSEARQQ
+538 GALSPSEARPP
-549 LPGEAAAAPVNVSKD
+549 PGE
-564 EDETVAAAAAA
+564 
-575 AAEDDKDHPRV
+575 EDDEVRKNTEDKNERSDGGKCKQPRNV
-586 AKQRNISQAELES
+586 SQAELES

-612 SDVAFKQ
+612 SDVTFK
-619 VFGLRGRFV
+619 
-628 EKIFV
+628 
-633 GCRKLWSMMLFR
+633 
-645 KKIPSLQYDGAFSEH
+645 YDGAFSEH

-675 AFPLAALCAL
+675 AFPLAAMAAL
-685 MGNLLELRGDAF
+685 LGNLLELRGDAF

-766 ALRFVIN
+766 GIRFIII
-773 CAIPDIPS
+773 CAIPDIPH

-789 VEFLRREAVRRLSTT
+789 VEFLRREAVRRLSST
-804 PSPSDH
+804 PSPEQH
-810 HASTVIGRFVV
+810 PATVI
-821 RAAAAGGGSGGGAT
+821 
-835 SSSSA
+835 
-840 SGTMASSSQEELRLR
+840 
-855 QQAQQE
+855 
-861 LASARAAYR
+861 
-870 AMQSS
+870 
-875 QPGTPTLFSTSSSAA
+875 
-890 GTPAAAAGA
+890 
-899 AASHHQ
+899 
-905 VPRIT
+905 
-910 ETSTPQTPGST
+910 
-921 GSGSD
+921 
-926 HSSTFLAEAAA
+926 
-937 TTTRDISNLPRGSIP
+937 
-952 GGERGRRSREWLA
+952 GRRSREWLPTESEA
-965 SEQESSGSGEYSHH
+965 SGGTDHYSHH
-979 LTIGPSG
+979 LTIGPHG
-986 GVDWIRRLGLESGG
+986 GVDWVRRLGLEAG

-1007 EIISGSNSGDEM
+1007 EISGAGTVSGSGDELTL
-1019 AFHRSTDCIVSKDLA
+1019 HRSTDCIVSKDLA
-1034 GSSDSEMRYESIPPW
+1034 SSSDSDLLRSAPPW
-1049 TPNAK
+1049 TVAHR
-1054 NQQKYRSSPEREPR
+1054 NQKFRFSPE
-1068 SREKEKQQQSQQL
+1068 
-1081 TPMQQYQQHRDSVAE
+1081 
-1096 HRERE
+1096 RERE
-1101 REKEA
+1101 REKAEKQQYQQ
-1106 VAHAAASAAAAAAA
+1106 HQREMQDYKQ
-1120 ASTSQ
+1120 Q
-1125 STSAGGE
+1125 SSYYAE
-1132 SSRRT
+1132 KEKDSSGLSDSNKT
-1137 SSQDDEKAK
+1137 ISSQEEEKPSK
-1146 EEREAKKTR
+1146 EDREAKKTR

-1179 REAEIK
+1179 REAELK
-1185 AKEAEREARWQQQQA
+1185 AKVAEKEARWQQPQS
-1200 CVGGELSCIPIEQ
+1200 CVGGELSCIPIEK
-1213 LISVEDIAAMESMRR
+1213 LISVDDIAAMELRR
-1228 MNH
+1228 LNH

>member
-1 MPEGGGGGGNEGSS
+1 MSGGEGSAAAAERKFAAEEYDPAEAAAQAAS
-15 SSAGPDETAPL
+15 TSHGLAASDGPPLTLAG
-26 LRAQQQ
+26 
-32 SNDDDDSATI
+32 
-42 VGADGLKR
+42 DGLRR

-96 VMMFPSGSNEETL
+96 VMAFPSGSSDDTL
-109 MWLLGRLRA
+109 MWLLQRLRA
-118 GSPGLV
+118 GTPGLV

-134 SYGFYLTAPFSTL
+134 SYGFYLTAPYPVL

-157 KRLQQEYG
+157 KRLRSEYG
-165 GGLKEFVGTEAKCY
+165 GGLKEFVGSEATY
-179 EGSDDAAAFFTTQ
+179 FEGNDDETLFFTTQ
-192 ERQSLVLHLLHTL
+192 ERQSLMLYLMHTL

-210 DSLPG
+210 DLNSLPG
-215 LKLVDGQAI
+215 LKLVEGQAI

-230 AGIISQVFPLHELP
+230 AGVISQVFPLHELP
-244 ALEKLQ
+244 ELEKLQ
-250 RSWVRAFLSP
+250 RTWVRAFLSP

-360 TGTWEISPVTGK
+360 TGTLEVSPVTGRLE
-372 PEQTYPSWKRNVFR
+372 PTYPRWKRNMFR
-386 YFVSGPIIA
+386 YFVSVPIVAI
-395 VCLFLVF
+395 CLFFVF
-402 LVMFV
+402 IVMIV

-416 ARLEAAGYGFWL
+416 AKLEAAGHGFCL

-449 VAVWLNDLENYR
+449 VAVWLNDMENYR

-467 NHLICKVALFQ
+467 NHLIYKVALFQ

-485 LFYIAFYIQDTERL
+485 LFYIAFYIQDQERL

-538 GALSPSEARQQ
+538 GALSPSEARSP
-549 LPGEAAAAPVNVSKD
+549 PGEPSNESETMSAASSPSHD
-564 EDETVAAAAAA
+564 
-575 AAEDDKDHPRV
+575 DDKEPRI
-586 AKQRNISQAELES
+586 KQPRNVSQAELES

-612 SDVAFKQ
+612 SDVAFK
-619 VFGLRGRFV
+619 
-628 EKIFV
+628 
-633 GCRKLWSMMLFR
+633 R
-645 KKIPSLQYDGAFSEH
+645 KKRTNLQYDGAFSEH

-675 AFPLAALCAL
+675 AFPLAALAAL
-685 MGNLLELRGDAF
+685 LGNLLELRGDAF

-721 EAMGLVAIL
+721 ETMALVAIL

-766 ALRFVIN
+766 IIRFVIV

-789 VEFLRREAVRRLSTT
+789 VEFLRREAVSRLSST
-804 PSPSDH
+804 PSPSEH
-810 HASTVIGRFVV
+810 QSSTVIADGAEGNEDERKQQQQQQ
-821 RAAAAGGGSGGGAT
+821 RSAA
-835 SSSSA
+835 
-840 SGTMASSSQEELRLR
+840 E
-855 QQAQQE
+855 E
-861 LASARAAYR
+861 LASARKLSYR
-870 AMQSS
+870 GSQSE
-875 QPGTPTLFSTSSSAA
+875 TPSIPASSLAPSGA
-890 GTPAAAAGA
+890 GTP
-899 AASHHQ
+899 
-905 VPRIT
+905 VPRIC
-910 ETSTPQTPGST
+910 ETPTRPSAETPGST
-921 GSGSD
+921 GSE
-926 HSSTFLAEAAA
+926 HSSTFLSD
-937 TTTRDISNLPRGSIP
+937 TVVRDINICSIPRGSIP
-952 GGERGRRSREWLA
+952 GGEKGRRTREWLT
-965 SEQESSGSGEYSHH
+965 SEQDSTGSGEYGHH
-979 LTIGPSG
+979 LTIGPHG
-986 GVDWIRRLGLESGG
+986 GIDWVRRLGLETG

-1007 EIISGSNSGDEM
+1007 EISGVGTGSNSGDEM
-1019 AFHRSTDCIVSKDLA
+1019 ALHRSTDCVASKDYA
-1034 GSSDSEMRYESIPPW
+1034 ASSESDLLRSIPPW
-1049 TPNAK
+1049 TPSPR
-1054 NQQKYRSSPEREPR
+1054 NQKFRASPEREKA
-1068 SREKEKQQQSQQL
+1068 REKEKQQQIQQ
-1081 TPMQQYQQHRDSVAE
+1081 MQQYQLHRESVQEHRDRQAQM
-1096 HRERE
+1096 
-1101 REKEA
+1101 EKESSGA
-1106 VAHAAASAAAAAAA
+1106 VSD
-1120 ASTSQ
+1120 
-1125 STSAGGE
+1125 
-1132 SSRRT
+1132 SSRTT
-1137 SSQDDEKAK
+1137 SSQEDEKASK

-1179 REAEIK
+1179 REAEVK
-1185 AKEAEREARWQQQQA
+1185 AKEAEREARWQQPQSM
-1200 CVGGELSCIPIEQ
+1200 VGGELSCIPIEQ
-1213 LISVEDIAAMESMRR
+1213 LISVDDIAAMEMRR

>member
-1 MPEGGGGGGNEGSS
+1 MPGGEGSPINLLDHRASTTSGECANSDEDERTTDNVS
-15 SSAGPDETAPL
+15 STMTTVLAG
-26 LRAQQQ
+26 
-32 SNDDDDSATI
+32 
-42 VGADGLKR
+42 DGLRR

-60 LDKASRLLR
+60 FDKASRLLR

-96 VMMFPSGSNEETL
+96 VVMFPSGTSDETL

-118 GSPGLV
+118 GTPGLV

-134 SYGFYLTAPFSTL
+134 SYGFYLTAPFSVL

-157 KRLQQEYG
+157 KALRQEFG
-165 GGLKEFVGTEAKCY
+165 GGLKEFVGSESSCF
-179 EGSDDAAAFFTTQ
+179 EGSDDETRFFTTQ

-205 RAGPH
+205 RAGPQDLH
-210 DSLPG
+210 SLSG
-215 LKLVDGQAI
+215 LKMVEGQAI
-224 IPKCLS
+224 IPKCIS

-250 RSWVRAFLSP
+250 RTWVRAFLSP
-260 QPLDDIA
+260 QPLDDICK
-267 RYFGVK
+267 YFGVK

-286 ALIVPAAVGVIYW
+286 ALIVPAAVGAIYW
-299 VGIIGRNQAVEDV
+299 IGIIGRNQAVEDV
-312 AYVLFSIFNVIWA
+312 AYVLFSVFNVIWA

-360 TGTWEISPVTGK
+360 TGTLETSPVTGRLE
-372 PEQTYPSWKRNVFR
+372 PTYPRWKRNMFR
-386 YFVSGPIIA
+386 YFVSVPIIA
-395 VCLFLVF
+395 ACLFFVF
-402 LVMFV
+402 IVMIL

-416 ARLEAAGYGFWL
+416 ARLESRGYGFWL

-433 VLLAIVIALMD
+433 VLLAVVIALMD

-449 VAVWLNDLENYR
+449 VAIWLNDMENYR

-467 NHLICKVALFQ
+467 NHLIYKVALFQ

-485 LFYIAFYIQDTERL
+485 LFYIAFYLQDQERL

-529 LARLSFEMF
+529 LARLSFELF
-538 GALSPSEARQQ
+538 GALSPSEARPP
-549 LPGEAAAAPVNVSKD
+549 PGEESEESQKEVDEKGERSDGGKSKQPRNV
-564 EDETVAAAAAA
+564 
-575 AAEDDKDHPRV
+575 
-586 AKQRNISQAELES
+586 SQAELES

-612 SDVAFKQ
+612 SDVTFK
-619 VFGLRGRFV
+619 V
-628 EKIFV
+628 
-633 GCRKLWSMMLFR
+633 SS
-645 KKIPSLQYDGAFSEH
+645 KKYDGAFSEH

-675 AFPLAALCAL
+675 AFPLAAMAAL
-685 MGNLLELRGDAF
+685 LGNLLELRGDAF

-766 ALRFVIN
+766 GIRFIII
-773 CAIPDIPS
+773 CAIPDIPH

-789 VEFLRREAVRRLSTT
+789 VEFLRREAVRRLSST
-804 PSPSDH
+804 PSPEQH
-810 HASTVIGRFVV
+810 PATVI
-821 RAAAAGGGSGGGAT
+821 
-835 SSSSA
+835 
-840 SGTMASSSQEELRLR
+840 
-855 QQAQQE
+855 
-861 LASARAAYR
+861 
-870 AMQSS
+870 
-875 QPGTPTLFSTSSSAA
+875 
-890 GTPAAAAGA
+890 
-899 AASHHQ
+899 
-905 VPRIT
+905 
-910 ETSTPQTPGST
+910 
-921 GSGSD
+921 
-926 HSSTFLAEAAA
+926 
-937 TTTRDISNLPRGSIP
+937 
-952 GGERGRRSREWLA
+952 GRRSREWLQNESEA
-965 SEQESSGSGEYSHH
+965 SGGTDHYSHH
-979 LTIGPSG
+979 LTIGPHG
-986 GVDWIRRLGLESGG
+986 GVDWVRRLGLEAG

-1007 EIISGSNSGDEM
+1007 EISGAGTVGTGDELTL
-1019 AFHRSTDCIVSKDLA
+1019 HRSTDCIVSKELA
-1034 GSSDSEMRYESIPPW
+1034 SSSDSDLLRSAPPW
-1049 TPNAK
+1049 TVAHR
-1054 NQQKYRSSPEREPR
+1054 NQKFRFSPERE
-1068 SREKEKQQQSQQL
+1068 
-1081 TPMQQYQQHRDSVAE
+1081 
-1096 HRERE
+1096 RERE
-1101 REKEA
+1101 REKTEKQQYQHHQREIQDHKQQLSYYA
-1106 VAHAAASAAAAAAA
+1106 EKEKDSGL
-1120 ASTSQ
+1120 SD
-1125 STSAGGE
+1125 
-1132 SSRRT
+1132 SSKT
-1137 SSQDDEKAK
+1137 ISSQEEEKPSK

-1179 REAEIK
+1179 REAEK
-1185 AKEAEREARWQQQQA
+1185 AKEAEREARWQQPQS
-1200 CVGGELSCIPIEQ
+1200 CVGGELSCIPIEK
-1213 LISVEDIAAMESMRR
+1213 LISVDDIAAMELRR
-1228 MNH
+1228 LNH

>member
-1 MPEGGGGGGNEGSS
+1 MPGGEGS
-15 SSAGPDETAPL
+15 PINL
-26 LRAQQQ
+26 LDHRA
-32 SNDDDDSATI
+32 STTSGECANSDDDERTTGTASSTMTTVLA
-42 VGADGLKR
+42 GDGLRR

-96 VMMFPSGSNEETL
+96 VMMFPSGASDETL

-118 GSPGLV
+118 GTPGLV
-124 VHVRHHASSD
+124 VHVRHHTSSD
-134 SYGFYLTAPFSTL
+134 SYGFYLTAPFSVL

-157 KRLQQEYG
+157 KTLRQEFG
-165 GGLKEFVGTEAKCY
+165 GGLKEFVGSEASCF
-179 EGSDDAAAFFTTQ
+179 EGSDDEARFFTTQ

-205 RAGPH
+205 RAGPQDLH
-210 DSLPG
+210 SLSG
-215 LKLVDGQAI
+215 LKMVEGQAI
-224 IPKCLS
+224 IPKCIS

-250 RSWVRAFLSP
+250 RTWVRAFLSP
-260 QPLDDIA
+260 QPLDDICK
-267 RYFGVK
+267 YFGVK

-286 ALIVPAAVGVIYW
+286 ALIVPAAVGAIYW
-299 VGIIGRNQAVEDV
+299 IGIIGRNQAVEDV
-312 AYVLFSIFNVIWA
+312 AYVLFSVFNVIWA

-360 TGTWEISPVTGK
+360 TGTLETSPVTGRLE
-372 PEQTYPSWKRNVFR
+372 PTYPRWKRNMFR
-386 YFVSGPIIA
+386 YFVSVPIIA
-395 VCLFLVF
+395 ACLFVVF
-402 LVMFV
+402 IVMIL

-416 ARLEAAGYGFWL
+416 ARLESRGYGFWL

-433 VLLAIVIALMD
+433 VLLAVVIALMD

-449 VAVWLNDLENYR
+449 VAVWLNDMENYR

-467 NHLICKVALFQ
+467 NHLIYKVALFQ

-485 LFYIAFYIQDTERL
+485 LFYIAFYLQDQERL

-529 LARLSFEMF
+529 LARLSFELF
-538 GALSPSEARQQ
+538 GALSPSEARPP
-549 LPGEAAAAPVNVSKD
+549 PGEVDEEKSK
-564 EDETVAAAAAA
+564 EP
-575 AAEDDKDHPRV
+575 DDKGERPDNSK
-586 AKQRNISQAELES
+586 AKQPRNVSQAELES

-612 SDVAFKQ
+612 SDVTFK
-619 VFGLRGRFV
+619 
-628 EKIFV
+628 
-633 GCRKLWSMMLFR
+633 
-645 KKIPSLQYDGAFSEH
+645 YDGAFSEH

-675 AFPLAALCAL
+675 AFPLAAMAAL
-685 MGNLLELRGDAF
+685 LGNLLELRGDAF

-766 ALRFVIN
+766 GIRFIII
-773 CAIPDIPS
+773 CAIPDIPQ

-789 VEFLRREAVRRLSTT
+789 VEFLRREAVRRLSST
-804 PSPSDH
+804 PSPEQQP
-810 HASTVIGRFVV
+810 ATVIGRFVV
-821 RAAAAGGGSGGGAT
+821 SPADGESEEQQLLTDRTGDAT
-835 SSSSA
+835 PSSI
-840 SGTMASSSQEELRLR
+840 
-855 QQAQQE
+855 
-861 LASARAAYR
+861 
-870 AMQSS
+870 
-875 QPGTPTLFSTSSSAA
+875 PDTPTLASTTQTPSSPATPSA
-890 GTPAAAAGA
+890 
-899 AASHHQ
+899 SS
-905 VPRIT
+905 VPRIS
-910 ETSTPQTPGST
+910 ETPPAVQTPGSA
-921 GSGSD
+921 GSSELGSPLLTENIVG
-926 HSSTFLAEAAA
+926 SA
-937 TTTRDISNLPRGSIP
+937 RDIHNSPRCSIP
-952 GGERGRRSREWLA
+952 GGERGRRSREWLQTESEA
-965 SEQESSGSGEYSHH
+965 SGGTDQYSHH
-979 LTIGPSG
+979 LTIGPHG
-986 GVDWIRRLGLESGG
+986 GVDWVRRLGLEAG

-1007 EIISGSNSGDEM
+1007 EISGAGTVGSGDELTL
-1019 AFHRSTDCIVSKDLA
+1019 HRSTDCIASKDLA
-1034 GSSDSEMRYESIPPW
+1034 SSSDSDLLRSAPPW
-1049 TPNAK
+1049 TVAHRT
-1054 NQQKYRSSPEREPR
+1054 QKFRFSPE
-1068 SREKEKQQQSQQL
+1068 
-1081 TPMQQYQQHRDSVAE
+1081 
-1096 HRERE
+1096 RERE
-1101 REKEA
+1101 REKAEKQQYL
-1106 VAHAAASAAAAAAA
+1106 HHQREIQDHKQ
-1120 ASTSQ
+1120 Q
-1125 STSAGGE
+1125 SYYAEKEKDTGGLSD
-1132 SSRRT
+1132 SSKT
-1137 SSQDDEKAK
+1137 ISSQEEEKPSK

-1179 REAEIK
+1179 REAEMK
-1185 AKEAEREARWQQQQA
+1185 AKEAEREARWQQPQS
-1200 CVGGELSCIPIEQ
+1200 CVGGELSCIPIEK
-1213 LISVEDIAAMESMRR
+1213 LISVDDIAAMELRR
-1228 MNH
+1228 LNH

>member
-1 MPEGGGGGGNEGSS
+1 MPAGGEGSAAAEQQPINRGGDGPETMTT
-15 SSAGPDETAPL
+15 SASPATASYEEC
-26 LRAQQQ
+26 ANGN
-32 SNDDDDSATI
+32 STAATSASAEPT
-42 VGADGLKR
+42 VTLAADGLRR

-96 VMMFPSGSNEETL
+96 VMMFPSGSNDETL

-134 SYGFYLTAPFSTL
+134 SYGFYLTAPFAVL

-157 KRLQQEYG
+157 KRLRQEYG
-165 GGLKEFVGTEAKCY
+165 GGLKEFVGSEATCF
-179 EGSDDAAAFFTTQ
+179 EGSDDESLFFTTQ

-210 DSLPG
+210 DLNCIPG

-230 AGIISQVFPLHELP
+230 SGIISQVFPLHELP

-250 RSWVRAFLSP
+250 RTWVRAFLSP
-260 QPLDDIA
+260 QPLDDIS

-312 AYVLFSIFNVIWA
+312 AYVLFSVFNVIWA

-360 TGTWEISPVTGK
+360 TGTLEISPVTGRLE
-372 PEQTYPSWKRNVFR
+372 PTYPRWKRNVFR
-386 YFVSGPIIA
+386 YFVSVPIVAI
-395 VCLFLVF
+395 CLFFVF
-402 LVMFV
+402 IVMIL

-416 ARLEAAGYGFWL
+416 RRLEAAGYGFWL

-433 VLLAIVIALMD
+433 VLLAVVIALMD

-449 VAVWLNDLENYR
+449 VAVWLNDMENYR

-467 NHLICKVALFQ
+467 NHLIYKVALFQ

-485 LFYIAFYIQDTERL
+485 LFYIAFYIQDQERL

-529 LARLSFEMF
+529 LARLSFELF
-538 GALSPSEARQQ
+538 GALSPSEARSP
-549 LPGEAAAAPVNVSKD
+549 PGEVPSEEK
-564 EDETVAAAAAA
+564 E
-575 AAEDDKDHPRV
+575 AAETNNEEDKEHK
-586 AKQRNISQAELES
+586 AKQPRNVSQAELES

-612 SDVAFKQ
+612 SDVAFK
-619 VFGLRGRFV
+619 
-628 EKIFV
+628 
-633 GCRKLWSMMLFR
+633 
-645 KKIPSLQYDGAFSEH
+645 YDGAFSEH

-675 AFPLAALCAL
+675 AFPLAAFAAL
-685 MGNLLELRGDAF
+685 LGNLLELRGDAF

-766 ALRFVIN
+766 AIRFVII

-789 VEFLRREAVRRLSTT
+789 VEFLRREAVRRLSST
-804 PSPSDH
+804 PSPTDH
-810 HASTVIGRFVV
+810 QPATVIGMPIQRMMLDIAVLSIYYSTLLIQSRYYYCYYCILYYTIIPISVLVFLGFLRSSRWRFVV
-821 RAAAAGGGSGGGAT
+821 SPADGA
-835 SSSSA
+835 SE
-840 SGTMASSSQEELRLR
+840 EELR
-855 QQAQQE
+855 QQQQRCAEE
-861 LASARAAYR
+861 LASARSSYR
-870 AMQSS
+870 GLS
-875 QPGTPTLFSTSSSAA
+875 QPGTPT
-890 GTPAAAAGA
+890 
-899 AASHHQ
+899 
-905 VPRIT
+905 V
-910 ETSTPQTPGST
+910 
-921 GSGSD
+921 
-926 HSSTFLAEAAA
+926 
-937 TTTRDISNLPRGSIP
+937 
-952 GGERGRRSREWLA
+952 
-965 SEQESSGSGEYSHH
+965 
-979 LTIGPSG
+979 
-986 GVDWIRRLGLESGG
+986 
-1000 GRKSSDS
+1000 
-1007 EIISGSNSGDEM
+1007 
-1019 AFHRSTDCIVSKDLA
+1019 
-1034 GSSDSEMRYESIPPW
+1034 
-1049 TPNAK
+1049 
-1054 NQQKYRSSPEREPR
+1054 
-1068 SREKEKQQQSQQL
+1068 
-1081 TPMQQYQQHRDSVAE
+1081 
-1096 HRERE
+1096 
-1101 REKEA
+1101 
-1106 VAHAAASAAAAAAA
+1106 
-1120 ASTSQ
+1120 
-1125 STSAGGE
+1125 
-1132 SSRRT
+1132 
-1137 SSQDDEKAK
+1137 
-1146 EEREAKKTR
+1146 
-1155 VKQSLMKRARS
+1155 
-1166 VAIFSLKLKERRA
+1166 
-1179 REAEIK
+1179 
-1185 AKEAEREARWQQQQA
+1185 
-1200 CVGGELSCIPIEQ
+1200 
-1213 LISVEDIAAMESMRR
+1213 
-1228 MNH
+1228 

>member
-1 MPEGGGGGGNEGSS
+1 MPGGEGSPINLLDHRASTTSGECANSDEDERTTGIVS
-15 SSAGPDETAPL
+15 STMTTVFA
-26 LRAQQQ
+26 
-32 SNDDDDSATI
+32 
-42 VGADGLKR
+42 ADGLKR

-60 LDKASRLLR
+60 FDKASRLLR

-96 VMMFPSGSNEETL
+96 VVMFPSGASDETL

-118 GSPGLV
+118 GTPGLV

-134 SYGFYLTAPFSTL
+134 SYGFYLTAPFSVL

-157 KRLQQEYG
+157 KTLRQEFG
-165 GGLKEFVGTEAKCY
+165 GGLKEFVGSESSCF
-179 EGSDDAAAFFTTQ
+179 EGSDDEARFFTTQ

-205 RAGPH
+205 RAGPQDLH
-210 DSLPG
+210 SLSG
-215 LKLVDGQAI
+215 LKMVEGQAI
-224 IPKCLS
+224 IPKCIS
-230 AGIISQVFPLHELP
+230 SGIISQVFPLHELP

-250 RSWVRAFLSP
+250 QTWVRAFLSP
-260 QPLDDIA
+260 QPLDDICK
-267 RYFGVK
+267 YFGVK

-286 ALIVPAAVGVIYW
+286 ALIVPAAVGAIYW

-312 AYVLFSIFNVIWA
+312 AYVLFSVFNVIWA

-360 TGTWEISPVTGK
+360 TGTLETSPVTGRLE
-372 PEQTYPSWKRNVFR
+372 PTYPRWKRNIFR
-386 YFVSGPIIA
+386 YFVSVPIIA
-395 VCLFLVF
+395 TCLFFVF
-402 LVMFV
+402 IVMIL

-416 ARLEAAGYGFWL
+416 ARLESRGYGFWL

-449 VAVWLNDLENYR
+449 VAVWLNDMENYR

-467 NHLICKVALFQ
+467 NHLIYKVALFQ

-485 LFYIAFYIQDTERL
+485 LFYIAFYLQDQERL

-529 LARLSFEMF
+529 LARLSFELF
-538 GALSPSEARQQ
+538 GALSPSEARPPPSEENEELRNESEDKSERSDGGKTKQ
-549 LPGEAAAAPVNVSKD
+549 PRNV
-564 EDETVAAAAAA
+564 
-575 AAEDDKDHPRV
+575 
-586 AKQRNISQAELES
+586 SQAELES

-612 SDVAFKQ
+612 SDFTFK
-619 VFGLRGRFV
+619 V
-628 EKIFV
+628 
-633 GCRKLWSMMLFR
+633 ST
-645 KKIPSLQYDGAFSEH
+645 KKYDGAFSEH

-675 AFPLAALCAL
+675 AFPLAAMAAL
-685 MGNLLELRGDAF
+685 LGNLLELRGDAF

-747 EMSATQT
+747 EMSAIQT

-766 ALRFVIN
+766 GIRFIII
-773 CAIPDIPS
+773 CAIPDIPH

-789 VEFLRREAVRRLSTT
+789 VEFLRREAVRRLSST
-804 PSPSDH
+804 PSPEQH
-810 HASTVIGRFVV
+810 PTTVIGRFVV
-821 RAAAAGGGSGGGAT
+821 SPADGESEEQLLSEPSGDAT
-835 SSSSA
+835 SSS
-840 SGTMASSSQEELRLR
+840 L
-855 QQAQQE
+855 
-861 LASARAAYR
+861 
-870 AMQSS
+870 
-875 QPGTPTLFSTSSSAA
+875 PDTPTLASSTQTPSSPPTPSAA
-890 GTPAAAAGA
+890 
-899 AASHHQ
+899 S
-905 VPRIT
+905 VPRIA
-910 ETSTPQTPGST
+910 ETPSAVQTPGSA
-921 GSGSD
+921 GSGD
-926 HSSTFLAEAAA
+926 LNTPFLAENNMGSV
-937 TTTRDISNLPRGSIP
+937 RDIHNSPRCSIP
-952 GGERGRRSREWLA
+952 GGERGRRSREWLQNESEA
-965 SEQESSGSGEYSHH
+965 SGGTDHYSHH
-979 LTIGPSG
+979 LTIGPHG
-986 GVDWIRRLGLESGG
+986 GVDWVRRLGLEAG

-1007 EIISGSNSGDEM
+1007 EISGAGTVSGSGDELTL
-1019 AFHRSTDCIVSKDLA
+1019 HRSTDCIVSKDLA
-1034 GSSDSEMRYESIPPW
+1034 SSSDSDLLRSAPPW
-1049 TPNAK
+1049 TVAHR
-1054 NQQKYRSSPEREPR
+1054 NQKFRFSPE
-1068 SREKEKQQQSQQL
+1068 
-1081 TPMQQYQQHRDSVAE
+1081 
-1096 HRERE
+1096 RERE
-1101 REKEA
+1101 REKAEKQQYQHHQREIQDHKQQLSYYA
-1106 VAHAAASAAAAAAA
+1106 
-1120 ASTSQ
+1120 
-1125 STSAGGE
+1125 E
-1132 SSRRT
+1132 KEKDSSSLSDSSKKI
-1137 SSQDDEKAK
+1137 SSQEEEKPSK

-1179 REAEIK
+1179 REAELK
-1185 AKEAEREARWQQQQA
+1185 AKEAEREARWQQPQS
-1200 CVGGELSCIPIEQ
+1200 CVGGELSCIPIEK
-1213 LISVEDIAAMESMRR
+1213 LISVDDIAAMELRR
-1228 MNH
+1228 LNH

>member
-1 MPEGGGGGGNEGSS
+1 MPGGEGSS
-15 SSAGPDETAPL
+15 INLLDRHHHRTSAAASTATGSAAAAAATAADECA
-26 LRAQQQ
+26 
-32 SNDDDDSATI
+32 NDDDVGTTAAASTTGATLGSGGNAMTSALA
-42 VGADGLKR
+42 GDGLRR

-96 VMMFPSGSNEETL
+96 VMMFPSGASDETL

-118 GSPGLV
+118 GTPGLT
-124 VHVRHHASSD
+124 VHVRHHTSSD
-134 SYGFYLTAPFSTL
+134 SYGFYITAPFSVL

-157 KRLQQEYG
+157 KALRQEFG
-165 GGLKEFVGTEAKCY
+165 GGLKEFVGSEANCF
-179 EGSDDAAAFFTTQ
+179 EGSDDEIRFFTTQ
-192 ERQSLVLHLLHTL
+192 ERQSLVMHLLHTL

-210 DSLPG
+210 DLQSLPG
-215 LKLVDGQAI
+215 FKLVEGQAI
-224 IPKCLS
+224 IPKCIS
-230 AGIISQVFPLHELP
+230 SGIISQVFPLHELP

-250 RSWVRAFLSP
+250 RTWVRAFLSP
-260 QPLDDIA
+260 QPLDDICK
-267 RYFGVK
+267 YFGVK

-312 AYVLFSIFNVIWA
+312 AYVLFSVFNVIWA

-360 TGTWEISPVTGK
+360 TGTLEISPVTGRLE
-372 PEQTYPSWKRNVFR
+372 PTYPRWRRNMFR
-386 YFVSGPIIA
+386 YFVSVPIIA
-395 VCLFLVF
+395 ICLLFVF
-402 LVMFV
+402 IVMIL

-416 ARLEAAGYGFWL
+416 AHLESGGYGFWL

-433 VLLAIVIALMD
+433 VLLAVVIALMD

-467 NHLICKVALFQ
+467 NHLIYKVALFQ

-485 LFYIAFYIQDTERL
+485 LFYIAFYLQDQERL

-529 LARLSFEMF
+529 LARLSFELF
-538 GALSPSEARQQ
+538 GALSPSEARPA
-549 LPGEAAAAPVNVSKD
+549 PGQEGEEVPRDKDKEEEKD
-564 EDETVAAAAAA
+564 ERSTDSG
-575 AAEDDKDHPRV
+575 KS
-586 AKQRNISQAELES
+586 KQRNVSQAELES

-612 SDVAFKQ
+612 SDVAFK
-619 VFGLRGRFV
+619 
-628 EKIFV
+628 
-633 GCRKLWSMMLFR
+633 
-645 KKIPSLQYDGAFSEH
+645 YDGAFSEH

-675 AFPLAALCAL
+675 AFPLAAMAAL
-685 MGNLLELRGDAF
+685 LGNLLELRGDAF

-721 EAMGLVAIL
+721 ETMGLVAIL

-760 LEHIML
+760 LEHIMF
-766 ALRFVIN
+766 AIRFVII
-773 CAIPDIPS
+773 CAIPDIPH

-789 VEFLRREAVRRLSTT
+789 VEFLRREAVRRLSSTPSPEQQPATVIADGENEEQHLLTDRTGYATTSQAEPATLASTTHTPSGPTT
-804 PSPSDH
+804 PSA
-810 HASTVIGRFVV
+810 ASVPRIAETPPT
-821 RAAAAGGGSGGGAT
+821 AESPGGSGGSSSET
-835 SSSSA
+835 SS
-840 SGTMASSSQEELRLR
+840 
-855 QQAQQE
+855 
-861 LASARAAYR
+861 
-870 AMQSS
+870 
-875 QPGTPTLFSTSSSAA
+875 P
-890 GTPAAAAGA
+890 
-899 AASHHQ
+899 
-905 VPRIT
+905 
-910 ETSTPQTPGST
+910 
-921 GSGSD
+921 
-926 HSSTFLAEAAA
+926 FLPEGNSN
-937 TTTRDISNLPRGSIP
+937 TTRDIRNSPRCSIP
-952 GGERGRRSREWLA
+952 GGERVGRRSREWLSNEPEA
-965 SEQESSGSGEYSHH
+965 SGGTDQYSHH
-979 LTIGPSG
+979 LTIGPHG
-986 GVDWIRRLGLESGG
+986 GVDWVRRLGLEPG

-1007 EIISGSNSGDEM
+1007 EISGATNMSGREEELTL
-1019 AFHRSTDCIVSKDLA
+1019 HRSTDCIVSKELA
-1034 GSSDSEMRYESIPPW
+1034 SSSDSDLLRSAPPW
-1049 TPNAK
+1049 SVAHRS
-1054 NQQKYRSSPEREPR
+1054 QKFRFSPEKERE
-1068 SREKEKQQQSQQL
+1068 REKAEKQQQ
-1081 TPMQQYQQHRDSVAE
+1081 QYRDHHRDHHHHQRETHDYRERQSYLAE
-1096 HRERE
+1096 KEREKERERERE
-1101 REKEA
+1101 REKER
-1106 VAHAAASAAAAAAA
+1106 
-1120 ASTSQ
+1120 
-1125 STSAGGE
+1125 E
-1132 SSRRT
+1132 KEKDSSGLSDSSKT
-1137 SSQDDEKAK
+1137 ISSQEEDKPTK

-1179 REAEIK
+1179 REAELK
-1185 AKEAEREARWQQQQA
+1185 AKEAEREARWQQPQS
-1200 CVGGELSCIPIEQ
+1200 CVGGELSCIPIEK
-1213 LISVEDIAAMESMRR
+1213 LISVDDIAAMESMRR
-1228 MNH
+1228 LNH

>member
-1 MPEGGGGGGNEGSS
+1 MPGGEGSPINLLDHRTSTTSGECANSDEDERTTATAS
-15 SSAGPDETAPL
+15 STMTTVSG
-26 LRAQQQ
+26 
-32 SNDDDDSATI
+32 
-42 VGADGLKR
+42 GDGLRR

-96 VMMFPSGSNEETL
+96 VMMFPSGASDETL

-118 GSPGLV
+118 GTPGLV

-134 SYGFYLTAPFSTL
+134 SYSFYLTAPFSVL

-157 KRLQQEYG
+157 KTLRQEFG
-165 GGLKEFVGTEAKCY
+165 GGLKEFVGTESSCF
-179 EGSDDAAAFFTTQ
+179 EGSDDEARFFTTQ

-205 RAGPH
+205 RAGPQDLH
-210 DSLPG
+210 SLSG
-215 LKLVDGQAI
+215 LKMVEGQAI
-224 IPKCLS
+224 IPKCIS

-250 RSWVRAFLSP
+250 RTWVRAFLSP
-260 QPLDDIA
+260 QPLDDICK
-267 RYFGVK
+267 YFGVK

-286 ALIVPAAVGVIYW
+286 ALIVPAAVGAIYW

-312 AYVLFSIFNVIWA
+312 AYVLFSVFNVIWA

-360 TGTWEISPVTGK
+360 TGTLEISHVTGRLE
-372 PEQTYPSWKRNVFR
+372 PTYPRWKRNMFR
-386 YFVSGPIIA
+386 YFVSVPVIA
-395 VCLFLVF
+395 ACLFFVF
-402 LVMFV
+402 IVMIL

-416 ARLEAAGYGFWL
+416 ARLESRGYGFWL

-433 VLLAIVIALMD
+433 VLLAVVIALMD

-449 VAVWLNDLENYR
+449 VAVWLNDMENYR

-467 NHLICKVALFQ
+467 NHLIYKVALFQ

-485 LFYIAFYIQDTERL
+485 LFYIAFYLQDQERL

-529 LARLSFEMF
+529 LARLSFELF
-538 GALSPSEARQQ
+538 GALSPSEARSP
-549 LPGEAAAAPVNVSKD
+549 PGEENADENQKD
-564 EDETVAAAAAA
+564 
-575 AAEDDKDHPRV
+575 AEDKSERSESGKSTQPRNV
-586 AKQRNISQAELES
+586 SQAELES

-612 SDVAFKQ
+612 SDVTFK
-619 VFGLRGRFV
+619 V
-628 EKIFV
+628 
-633 GCRKLWSMMLFR
+633 ST
-645 KKIPSLQYDGAFSEH
+645 KKYDGAFSEH

-675 AFPLAALCAL
+675 AFPLAAMAAL
-685 MGNLLELRGDAF
+685 LGNLLELRGDAF

-721 EAMGLVAIL
+721 EAMGLVAIV

-766 ALRFVIN
+766 GIRFIII
-773 CAIPDIPS
+773 CAIPDIPH

-789 VEFLRREAVRRLSTT
+789 VEFLRREAVRRLSST
-804 PSPSDH
+804 PSPEQQP
-810 HASTVIGRFVV
+810 ATVIDGESEEQQLLTDRTGD
-821 RAAAAGGGSGGGAT
+821 ATT
-835 SSSSA
+835 SS
-840 SGTMASSSQEELRLR
+840 L
-855 QQAQQE
+855 
-861 LASARAAYR
+861 
-870 AMQSS
+870 
-875 QPGTPTLFSTSSSAA
+875 PDTPTLASTTHTPSSPPTPSAA
-890 GTPAAAAGA
+890 
-899 AASHHQ
+899 S
-905 VPRIT
+905 VPRIS
-910 ETSTPQTPGST
+910 ETPSAAQTPGSA
-921 GSGSD
+921 GSSDIGSP
-926 HSSTFLAEAAA
+926 FL
-937 TTTRDISNLPRGSIP
+937 TDNGMGSVRDLHNSPRCSIP

-965 SEQESSGSGEYSHH
+965 TEPEASGGSDHYSHH
-979 LTIGPSG
+979 LTIGPHG
-986 GVDWIRRLGLESGG
+986 GVDWVRRLGLEPGA
-1000 GRKSSDS
+1000 RKSSDS
-1007 EIISGSNSGDEM
+1007 EIGGSGTVSGSGDELTL
-1019 AFHRSTDCIVSKDLA
+1019 HRSTDCIVSKELA
-1034 GSSDSEMRYESIPPW
+1034 SSSDSDLLRSAPPW
-1049 TPNAK
+1049 TVAHR
-1054 NQQKYRSSPEREPR
+1054 NQKFRFSPE
-1068 SREKEKQQQSQQL
+1068 
-1081 TPMQQYQQHRDSVAE
+1081 
-1096 HRERE
+1096 RERE
-1101 REKEA
+1101 RERAEKLQYQQHQRDIQDHKQQAAEKEK
-1106 VAHAAASAAAAAAA
+1106 
-1120 ASTSQ
+1120 
-1125 STSAGGE
+1125 E
-1132 SSRRT
+1132 SGALSDSSKT
-1137 SSQDDEKAK
+1137 ISSQEEEKPTK
-1146 EEREAKKTR
+1146 EDREAKKTR

-1179 REAEIK
+1179 REAELK
-1185 AKEAEREARWQQQQA
+1185 AKEAEKEARWQQPQS
-1200 CVGGELSCIPIEQ
+1200 CVGGELSCIPIEK
-1213 LISVEDIAAMESMRR
+1213 LISVDDIAAMELRR
-1228 MNH
+1228 LNH